1 MCIDGDV
8 LELDIE
14 MDLEEVKA
22 LRDFVKD
29 RMDYIEEISLLRS
42 RDGLPVTSSLF
53 TLLFTMKKV
62 KPSLK
67 IAFMET
73 MNFDLEKYGIMH
85 WVNHE

>member
-29 RMDYIEEISLLRS
+29 RMDYIEEISLLCS

-53 TLLFTMKKV
+53 TLLFAMKKV